1 MQIKIL
7 KIVLG
12 CLLAAGAGFLA
23 WPNAIIAFIFWA
35 LIIFLIVWPKIFLR
49 FFVGVLAFILLVWL
63 LIQTSP
69 VQNYI
74 AGKVATKLSKDL
86 NTTVK
91 IGSVDLSLFDK
102 MDLNNTL
109 ILDQHKD
116 TLLKAGSLKL
126 RITDW
131 FFLKNNIELKYI
143 GLEDAV
149 INQQRTDSV
158 WNYQFLI
165 DHFTKPKKSK
175 KHSKNIVL
183 KIQKIDLKNVV
194 YNKYDGWNGQHT
206 VLKTGS
212 FLLDA
217 DNIDIT
223 KNLILINS
231 IDIDKTSYTI
241 EKFDGKNPVITKSQK
256 DSGLYLNPSNLLIK
270 IASLKLTN
278 CNFGVGTKGEVPRKN
293 VFDGKHIEVSK
304 INGDIT
310 DFNFTKDTIK
320 ANINLSAV
328 ERSGVKIKKIKTAF
342 RLTPHIMEFAKL
354 QLQTNNSSLNN
365 YYAMQYKDLN
375 TDMQSFITNV
385 TIKAVFRNSIVFTN
399 DVAYFAPGL
408 KTWNEKFLVNGKFS
422 GTVSDFNV
430 KDLFLR
436 NSNNTFVSGDLN
448 VKGLPQTDKTI
459 ITLNKANIQTNSR
472 EIAGLVPSIST
483 IKSPDLAALG
493 NVHFVGDFTGT
504 IHSVNAKGALSSSLG
519 GMYTDLILSFP
530 TKAQPSY
537 KGSVETQ
544 QFNLGK
550 FLSVPNLGNVSFKGD
565 VEGSSFQLGK
575 ISTRLNGTFNSLTYK
590 DYTYSN
596 LAFNGEIK
604 HKNFKGDFKSE
615 DPNFIFTSNIVVDL
629 SGDVPSFNVLGDLV
643 TANLKSLK
651 LSKDSVAITGLFD
664 LDFRGH
670 NIDDFLGYA
679 KILNASVIHNNQ
691 RLDFDSLTL
700 SASLDSLNQ
709 KKLMLQ
715 SNEFVV
721 SVEGQYKILQLP
733 QSFQSFLHHY
743 YPSYINPP
751 KTELSNQN
759 FVASI
764 STGDFDRYAKL
775 IDSNL
780 SGFNNAFLSG
790 KISTLNGDK
799 FNLNINIPSGKYKRD
814 SVADAKFTGI
824 GDNDSLVLEG
834 DIGKIY
840 VSDSMYFP
848 NTKILI
854 HSANDLS
861 HVKISTRANAT
872 LNDAELDADVQTMKE
887 GLKINFHPS
896 SFVLNDKK
904 WNLENQGEVVI
915 AKHSASAKN
924 MKFTQGFQEIS
935 IESVN
940 DSSSTSNTLAV
951 RLKDVDFGDIIPLVV
966 QKPLMEGIV
975 NGNIYLRDIYSQFH
989 ADADLHLKQ
998 FRLNNDSIGLVD
1010 VGAKYNSADGKILYN
1025 INANDLN
1032 FIAKING
1039 SYNTKDST
1047 HNPLQT
1053 EIKLDHAKVGIL
1065 NTFLGTLFDD
1075 ITGLATGTLAIHG
1088 DLKNMHLTGQAHLD
1102 SGALTVK
1109 YTKVRYTIPSADFVL
1124 TEDGINFGSFNV
1136 VDKFGNTGNVKGMMY
1151 ETAFKNNR
1159 YDIDMSTNKLLLF
1172 DTKAKDNDH
1181 FYGDVI
1187 GKATLSLKG
1196 PQENLQMNVTGEAV
1210 ETSHIYIPTDASKKS
1225 ADADYIFF
1233 KQYGTQP
1240 QTDTIANTTNLNIN
1254 LDLTANNKAIV
1265 SVILDELTGDIIQA
1279 TGNGRLLIKIP
1290 ALGDVTMNGR
1300 YNIEQGNYNFNFQS
1314 LVKKPFELLPG
1325 QNSYIE
1331 WNGDPFDATI
1341 KITAQYIAKNVS
1353 LSDLISSTPFTDPT
1367 GAATGYRGDV
1377 YVIADLSGKLSHP
1390 DIRFHIDFPQ
1400 GTPIHNDEYFNRLM
1414 AKIES
1419 DQNEMLKQ
1427 VTWLIVFDAFSPYG
1441 EIAGN
1446 STFVQAAGINTISQK
1461 VASVLNAAVSDLLYK
1476 LTGDKSLQFDVGA
1489 KTYSSYSLNGTTSG
1503 STLDRT
1509 AVDLKLNKSLLN
1521 NKVIV
1526 TFGGDLDFGVS
1537 GAAAATSN
1545 NFQWLPDI
1553 SVQIILSKDKKLR
1566 AVIFNHSSLATT
1578 AGSGAGSIGRVTK
1591 QGVSISYTKDF
1602 DKFFGGTEDIYFEP
1616 PKQRQPKDSLSAP
1629 QKGKK

>member
-1 MQIKIL
+1 M
-7 KIVLG
+7 
-12 CLLAAGAGFLA
+12 LA
-23 WPNAIIAFIFWA
+23 WPNLVFLIILYG
-35 LIIFLIVWPKIFLR
+35 LIIFLLLWPKIFLR
-49 FFVGVLAFILLVWL
+49 FFIGVVALVLLAWL

-69 VQNYI
+69 IQNYI
-74 AGKVATKLSKDL
+74 ADKVATKLSKDL
-86 NTTVK
+86 NTTVR

-131 FFLKNNIELKYI
+131 FFLKQNIELKYI

-165 DHFTKPKKSK
+165 DHFTKPQKSR
-175 KHSKNIVL
+175 KHSKKIIL
-183 KIQKIDLKNVV
+183 KIQKIDFKNVV

-217 DNIDIT
+217 DNIDIS

-231 IDIDKTSYTI
+231 IDMDKTYYTI
-241 EKFDGKNPVITKSQK
+241 EKFTGKKPITTQTQR
-256 DSGLYLNPSNLLIK
+256 DSGLYLNPSNLLLK
-270 IASLKLTN
+270 VASLKLKDCMFAT
-278 CNFGVGTKGEVPRKN
+278 GTKGEIPRN
-293 VFDGKHIEVSK
+293 NIFDGKHIEISK
-304 INGDIT
+304 INGTIN
-310 DFNFTKDTIK
+310 DFSFIKDTIK
-320 ANINLSAV
+320 ANINLNAT
-328 ERSGVKIKKIKTAF
+328 ERCGLKVKKLQTAF
-342 RLTPHIMEFAKL
+342 RLTPQIMEFS
-354 QLQTNNSSLNN
+354 QLLLRTNNSSLNN

-375 TDMQSFITNV
+375 ADMLNYTTNV
-385 TIKAVFRNSIVFTN
+385 VMKAVLHNSSVFTN

-408 KTWNEKFLVNGKFS
+408 NKLNEKFLVNGRFS
-422 GTVSDFNV
+422 GTVSDFNI
-430 KDLFLR
+430 KNLFVR
-436 NSNNTFVSGDLN
+436 SSNNTFLSGDLA
-448 VKGLPQTDKTI
+448 VRGLPDANNAS
-459 ITLNKANIQTNSR
+459 ITLKQANVQTNSR
-472 EIAGLVPSIST
+472 EISFIIPKMST

-493 NVHFVGDFTGT
+493 NVHFVGNFRGT
-504 IHSVNAKGALSSSLG
+504 LHNINAKGALSSALG
-519 GMYTDLILSFP
+519 GMSADLVLSFP
-530 TKAQPSY
+530 SKAQPTY

-550 FLSVPNLGNVSFKGD
+550 FLLAPNLGNVSFKGD
-565 VEGSSFQLGK
+565 IEGSSFQLDK
-575 ISTRLNGTFNSLTYK
+575 ISTKLNGKFNSLTYK

-596 LAFNGEIK
+596 LTFNGEIK
-604 HKNFKGDFKSE
+604 KKNFKGDFKSE

-629 SGDVPSFNVLGDLV
+629 NGEAPSFNVLGDLV
-643 TANLKSLK
+643 TANLKSLGF
-651 LSKDSVAITGLFD
+651 SKDSVAVTGLFD
-664 LDFRGH
+664 LDFSGH

-700 SASLDSLNQ
+700 STSLDSLNH
-709 KKLMLQ
+709 KKLTLE

-721 SVEGQYKILQLP
+721 SVNGQYNILQLP
-733 QSFQSFLHHY
+733 QSFQSFLNHY

-759 FVASI
+759 FVATI
-764 STGDFDRYAKL
+764 STGDFNKYAKL

-790 KISTLNGDK
+790 KISTLNGNK
-799 FNLNINIPSGKYKRD
+799 FNLDISIPSAKYKRD
-814 SVADAKFTGI
+814 SIAEAKFTGI
-824 GDNDSLVLEG
+824 GDNDSLLLEG
-834 DIGKIY
+834 NIGRIY
-840 VSDSMYFP
+840 LSDSMYFP
-848 NTKILI
+848 NTKISVQ
-854 HSANDLS
+854 SANDLS
-861 HVKISTRANAT
+861 HIKISTRANAT
-872 LNDAELDADVQTMKE
+872 LNDAELDADLHTMTD

-940 DSSSTSNTLAV
+940 DAGSTSNTLAV

-966 QKPLMEGIV
+966 AKPLMEGIA
-975 NGNIYLRDIYSQFH
+975 NGDIYLRDIYTQFH
-989 ADADLHLKQ
+989 ADATLNLTQ
-998 FRLNNDSIGLVD
+998 FRLNNDSIGVVN
-1010 VGAKYNSADGKILYN
+1010 VGANYNGNNGKITYNVKADDENFVMNADG
-1025 INANDLN
+1025 
-1032 FIAKING
+1032 
-1039 SYNTKDST
+1039 SYSTKDST
-1047 HNPLQT
+1047 GNPLQT
-1053 EIKLDHAKVGIL
+1053 NIALDHAKVGIL
-1065 NTFLGTLFDD
+1065 NSFLGTLFDD
-1075 ITGLATGTLAIHG
+1075 ITGLATGNLAIHG
-1088 DLKNMHLTGQAHLD
+1088 DLKNMHLTGAVHLD

-1109 YTKVRYTIPSADFVL
+1109 FTKVRYTIPSADFVL
-1124 TEDGINFGSFNV
+1124 TDDAINLGNFNIK
-1136 VDKFGNTGNVKGMMY
+1136 DKYGNTGNVKGVLY

-1159 YDIDMSTNKLLLF
+1159 YDLDMSTNKLLLF

-1196 PQENLQMNVTGEAV
+1196 PQENLQMNITGEAV
-1210 ETSHIYIPTDASKKS
+1210 ETSHIYIPTDNSKKS

-1240 QTDTIANTTNLNIN
+1240 QPDILANTTNLNIN

-1265 SVILDELTGDIIQA
+1265 SVILDELTGDIIEA

-1290 ALGDVTMNGR
+1290 AKGDVTMNGR

-1314 LVKKPFELLPG
+1314 LVKKPFELLPE

-1331 WNGDPFDATI
+1331 WNGNPFDASI
-1341 KITAQYIAKNVS
+1341 KITARYTAKNVT
-1353 LSDLISSTPFTDPT
+1353 LGDLISSTPFSDPT
-1367 GAATGYRGDV
+1367 GTVQGYRGDV
-1377 YVIADLSGKLSHP
+1377 YVIADLTGKLSKP
-1390 DIRFHIDFPQ
+1390 DIHFKLDFPE
-1400 GTPIHNDEYFNRLM
+1400 GSAIRSNDNFNRLL
-1414 AKIES
+1414 AKISS
-1419 DQNEMLKQ
+1419 DENEMLKQ
-1427 VTWLIVFDAFSPYG
+1427 VTWLIVFDSFSPYG
-1441 EIAGN
+1441 EIAGS
-1446 STFVQAAGINTISQK
+1446 STFVQSAGINTISQK
-1461 VASVLNAAVSDLLYK
+1461 IASEVNRIVSDFLYK
-1476 LTGDKSLQFDVGA
+1476 LTGDKSLQFDIGT
-1489 KTYSSYSLNGTTSG
+1489 KTYSSYSLYQNSG
-1503 STLDRT
+1503 STLDRQS
-1509 AVDLKLNKSLLN
+1509 VELKLNKSLLN
-1521 NKVIV
+1521 NNLII

-1553 SVQIILSKDKKLR
+1553 SIQIILSKDKKLR
-1566 AVIFNHSSLATT
+1566 AIVFNRSSLAT
-1578 AGSGAGSIGRVTK
+1578 SGTGLSNGTIGRVTK
-1591 QGVSISYTKDF
+1591 QGISISYTKDF
-1602 DKFFGGTEDIYFEP
+1602 DKFFGGTQDIYFES
-1616 PKQRQPKDSLSAP
+1616 PKRKDSLSVP
-1629 QKGKK
+1629 QKSER